1 MGIYVRKKKKSSFK
15 IFLFLLIFFALTFTA
30 YYFFSI
36 SPQIKFFKDLEIS
49 KNNNKELPNPIS
61 ESLEQ
66 TDIDLSIY
74 LKKDEIDKSIKNF
87 ITENPDFLLDILRE
101 YQNKQNQLEQ
111 EKINIEN
118 STNIEKLNS
127 LKNQTMFIGDEL
139 ANKTIYEF
147 VDYNCGYCQKF
158 HDEIVDVITKDPS
171 IKLIII
177 QMPIL
182 GKMSDELSKL
192 ALASSFQGKFEEV
205 HNYLY
210 SSNRRSSMEDIL
222 SDLFLI
228 NVDLKQLEIDLA
240 SEALLELVAQ
250 QQEIVNI
257 FKFTGTPA
265 IIIGSKIIPGFIKS
279 EQIDEILEEE
289 FS

>member
-127 LKNQTMFIGDEL
+127 LNQTMFIGDEF
-139 ANKTIYEF
+139 ANKIIYEF

-158 HDEIVDVITKDPS
+158 HNEIVDVITKDSS

-228 NVDLKQLEIDLA
+228 DVDLKQLEIDLA
-240 SEALLELVAQ
+240 SEALLELVSQ

-265 IIIGSKIIPGFIKS
+265 IIIGSKIIPGFINS
-279 EQIDEILEEE
+279 EQIYEILEEE

>member
-1 MGIYVRKKKKSSFK
+1 M
-15 IFLFLLIFFALTFTA
+15 
-30 YYFFSI
+30 
-36 SPQIKFFKDLEIS
+36 KFFKDIEIL
-49 KNNNKELPNPIS
+49 KNNKELPNPIS

-66 TDIDLSIY
+66 TDIDLSIF
-74 LKKDEIDKSIKNF
+74 LKKDEINKSIKDF

-111 EKINIEN
+111 EKINKEN

-127 LKNQTMFIGDEL
+127 LNQTMFIGDEF
-139 ANKTIYEF
+139 ANKIIYEF

-158 HDEIVDVITKDPS
+158 HNEIVDVITKDPS

-228 NVDLKQLEIDLA
+228 DVDLKQLEIDLA

>member
-1 MGIYVRKKKKSSFK
+1 MGIYVRKKRKSSLK
-15 IFLFLLIFFALTFTA
+15 IFLFLLIFFGVSFTA

-36 SPQIKFFKDLEIS
+36 SPQIKFKDIEIL
-49 KNNNKELPNPIS
+49 KNNKELPNPIS

-66 TDIDLSIY
+66 TDIDLSIF
-74 LKKDEIDKSIKNF
+74 LKKDEINKSIKDF

-127 LKNQTMFIGDEL
+127 LNQTMFIGDEF
-139 ANKTIYEF
+139 ANKIIYEF

-158 HDEIVDVITKDPS
+158 HNEIVDVITKDPS

-228 NVDLKQLEIDLA
+228 DVDLKQLEIDLA